1 MLELLLAFI
10 AVAGGLAAG
19 MYDLKTS
26 NIPDVLCIVMIIAGL
41 GMHSYYG
48 LTTGD
53 FSSLQSALLY
63 GGLFLAFGLGMYFT
77 GQWGGGDGELLV
89 AIGVLVP
96 TLSFAHTFFPFALS
110 FFINSFFIG
119 AVYSIAY
126 SAILAIRSPGMCK
139 GFVKSMS
146 SPYIIFSS
154 TALIVMSLISLAV
167 FTRMLSLL
175 FFLSFTMIV
184 LWKFAKSM
192 DNGFYKRIPTS
203 KLRVDDMI
211 GEDIPKLRIYKRLIK
226 GLTKEQVVK
235 IRKMKRYVMVKE
247 GVRYGLVF
255 PLTLIFTIIVG
266 DIFLLFV

>member
-1 MLELLLAFI
+1 
-10 AVAGGLAAG
+10 
-19 MYDLKTS
+19 
-26 NIPDVLCIVMIIAGL
+26 
-41 GMHSYYG
+41 
-48 LTTGD
+48 
-53 FSSLQSALLY
+53 
-63 GGLFLAFGLGMYFT
+63 
-77 GQWGGGDGELLV
+77 V

-146 SPYIIFSS
+146 SPYIIFLVSRPDS
-154 TALIVMSLISLAV
+154 HVAYIAGCLHKDALAAV
-167 FTRMLSLL
+167 L
-175 FFLSFTMIV
+175 LSFTMIV

-255 PLTLIFTIIVG
+255 PLT
-266 DIFLLFV
+266 